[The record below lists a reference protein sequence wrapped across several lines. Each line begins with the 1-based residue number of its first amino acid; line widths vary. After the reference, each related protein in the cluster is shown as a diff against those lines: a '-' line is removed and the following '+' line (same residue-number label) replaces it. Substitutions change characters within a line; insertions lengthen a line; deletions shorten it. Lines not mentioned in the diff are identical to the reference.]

1 MKIGDV
7 ARVTGLSVKSIRYYH
22 DINLVSAKRGENGY
36 RVYDKAAL
44 ESLRFVH
51 QCREMG
57 FSIEECRS
65 LLALQQNPG
74 RAAGDVRAL
83 AQMHLGTLEDKI
95 SRMQALQR
103 QLAALVAE
111 CQGGEQ
117 SQCPILASLATDNTA
132 DNTADNS

>member
-22 DINLVSAKRGENGY
+22 DIGLVTANRGDNGY
-36 RVYDKAAL
+36 RVYDKATL

-57 FSIEECRS
+57 FSIDECRS
-65 LLALQQNPG
+65 LLALQQNPA
-74 RAAGDVRAL
+74 RAAGEVKAL
-83 AQMHLGTLEDKI
+83 AEVHLSTLADKI
-95 SRMQALQR
+95 RRMQALHK
-103 QLAALVAE
+103 QLGELVSQ

-117 SQCPILASLATDNTA
+117 SNCPILASLATDTWTVA
-132 DNTADNS
+132 